1 MPPGQGYTVGRRRV
15 EGSGQSSL
23 YAGDGNGNGVYQ
35 DSDGRRFDQR
45 RVAVPGEGNVG
56 ISIPR
61 DDVGR
66 GQRPSFDRHV
76 GAAEEYGQREL
87 KDGEFEAL
95 MPGDRPQR
103 GRSVM
108 QDLDGDGVPDG
119 AEVKLTRTAQDAEG
133 RETRAEATFR
143 KTAPQV
149 RPQDRPIPWPQPNLQ
164 DPDRLRGNRDR
175 LNAFTASH
183 SRNTEGGQ
191 TASERILGDRAKG
204 DRRQHELNRIEG
216 QFVAPERER
225 QRGAGERA
233 DADRREQGRQFDENE
248 RQENEQFPQKNRHD
262 REINRDRYVRPEQE
276 RQWGANDRADA
287 DRREEGR
294 QFDETERN
302 DSREFSEKNKP
313 RIFKDKATGER
324 VFTYNGQA
332 VKLGR
337 PDSQG
342 VEPLEIDG
350 KVVGFMGRD
359 GIPRFRP
366 LPKSG
371 GGSSSSSGGSG
382 PINASN
388 FADGF

>member
-45 RVAVPGEGNVG
+45 RVAVPGEGNVA

-76 GAAEEYGQREL
+76 GAAEEYGQRVL

-103 GRSVM
+103 GPSVM

-119 AEVKLTRTAQDAEG
+119 AQVKLTRTSQDAQG

-143 KTAPQV
+143 KTAPQ
-149 RPQDRPIPWPQPNLQ
+149 PNLQ
-164 DPDRLRGNRDR
+164 DPDRLRANRDR

-204 DRRQHELNRIEG
+204 ARRQHELDQIEG

-233 DADRREQGRQFDENE
+233 DADRRENGRQFDENE
-248 RQENEQFPQKNRHD
+248 RQENEQFPEKNRHD
-262 REINRDRYVRPEQE
+262 SEINRDRYMRPEHE
-276 RQWGANDRADA
+276 RQRGASERADA
-287 DRREEGR
+287 DRREQGR

-302 DSREFSEKNKP
+302 DSREFSEKNRP

-366 LPKSG
+366 VPKSG
-371 GGSSSSSGGSG
+371 GGSSSGGSG
-382 PINASN
+382 PINADN